1 MRRLLLVL
9 VIATPLFAAQA
20 DAPAALT
27 QVESLRIE
35 NVRLEGA
42 IIQREIADWTAK
54 RTALKADL
62 EKDRLGWI
70 FDLETGKFQKAPK

>member
-1 MRRLLLVL
+1 MRRLLLVFVL
-9 VIATPLFAAQA
+9 ATPLFAAQA
-20 DAPAALT
+20 DAPAPLT
-27 QVESLRIE
+27 QVESLRME

-54 RTALKADL
+54 RAALKADL

-70 FDLETGKFQKAPK
+70 FDLETGKFAKAPK

>member
-9 VIATPLFAAQA
+9 VLASPLFAAQA
-20 DAPAALT
+20 DAPAPLT
-27 QVESLRIE
+27 EVESLRME

-54 RTALKADL
+54 RTALKSDL

-70 FDLETGKFQKAPK
+70 FDLETWKFAKAPK